1 MKPGDCGGERSPA
14 VQGTGHTTLLN
25 TSASRLRGCVL
36 VPPHLRTRYFLDLLI
51 PVKLPQ
57 FLSSMTTKSLMR
69 DTLFALAGLEHCSL
83 RGSCKDMNEAAE
95 VVFLRVLVGLPVIHQ
110 FLLSRGMQE
119 DCY

>member
-1 MKPGDCGGERSPA
+1 MGI
-14 VQGTGHTTLLN
+14 
-25 TSASRLRGCVL
+25 

-51 PVKLPQ
+51 PVKFPQ
-57 FLSSMTTKSLMR
+57 SLSSMTTKSLMR
-69 DTLFALAGLEHCSL
+69 ATLIALPGLEHCSL

-95 VVFLRVLVGLPVIHQ
+95 VVFLRVLVGLPVILL